1 MKNNKPNA
9 AIVWKQLE
17 DDLVPRLGL
26 NLPERV
32 AYAYLVRQSRLEG
45 NREFCFGIIWLAG
58 GLRLSQATTRY
69 AVRSLA
75 AKGAIRLIDRTQAG
89 HLVEVFLPD
98 EIRAAPHAGPLRYY
112 LGQRSGGPNARSH
125 DIEEM
130 DFFERFNRR
139 EAIHTRERG
148 QCFYCLRP
156 FAIRGRVLDHVVP
169 QARGGT
175 NSYRNLV
182 SCCVECNSQKGES
195 GAEDFLRT
203 LYRQR
208 RITSAELES
217 RLRALEAL
225 AAGELRPVLGPPAAA
240 SHVVG
245 AGLVHAKRSRRAP
258 SVVVSPAVG
267 AGLAPPAA
275 ATRKPENPNLSK
287 QTSKQMRKPG
297 LPPLPKLARRKK
309 ARPVGAAFTGVPSSP
324 KSTNPTERQS
334 RKPAR

>member
-225 AAGELRPVLGPPAAA
+225 AAGELRPVLGPPAA
-240 SHVVG
+240 V
-245 AGLVHAKRSRRAP
+245 LN
-258 SVVVSPAVG
+258 
-267 AGLAPPAA
+267 
-275 ATRKPENPNLSK
+275 KPENPTMSK
-287 QTSKQMRKPG
+287 RSKQMRKAG
-297 LPPLPKLARRKK
+297 LPRLPKLARRKK
-309 ARPVGAAFTGVPSSP
+309 GQPAGAAFTGVPSSP
-324 KSTNPTERQS
+324 KSPNPTKGQNP
-334 RKPAR
+334 KPTP

>member
-1 MKNNKPNA
+1 MKNKKPNA
-9 AIVWKQLE
+9 VLLWKQLE
-17 DDLVPRLGL
+17 EDIVPRLGL
-26 NLPERV
+26 NLAERV
-32 AYAYLVRQSRLEG
+32 VYAYLLRHSRIAG
-45 NREFCFGIIWLAG
+45 NREFRFGIIWLAG
-58 GLRLSQATTRY
+58 GLRLSQSTTRY

-75 AKGAIRLIDRTQAG
+75 AKGALRLIDRTQAG

-98 EIRAAPHAGPLRYY
+98 EIHAAPHQGPLRYY
-112 LGQRSGGPNARSH
+112 LGQRTGGSN
-125 DIEEM
+125 IEEM

-156 FAIRGRVLDHVVP
+156 FLIRGRVLDHVVP

-208 RITSAELES
+208 RITSVELES

-225 AAGELRPVLGPPAAA
+225 AAGELRPVLGPPAVV
-240 SHVVG
+240 SHV
-245 AGLVHAKRSRRAP
+245 
-258 SVVVSPAVG
+258 VG

-275 ATRKPENPNLSK
+275 VLKKPENPKVSK
-287 QTSKQMRKPG
+287 QKMSKQMRKAG
-297 LPPLPKLARRKK
+297 LPLLPKLARRKK
-309 ARPVGAAFTGVPSSP
+309 GRPAGAVFTGVPSSP
-324 KSTNPTERQS
+324 KSQNPTEGQN
-334 RKPAR
+334 RKPAP